1 MVAHTRGLFS
11 GLDCA
16 ASATEFKGPI
26 TWQISARAGNF
37 SPVKRAEK
45 PHVIAFK
52 FRPGLKY
59 KNLGM
64 RTTLVVHKN
73 KSMETLSCKFSRPIL
88 NIAPS
93 PAPGLT
99 FAM

>member
-1 MVAHTRGLFS
+1 MA
-11 GLDCA
+11 
-16 ASATEFKGPI
+16 
-26 TWQISARAGNF
+26 NF
-37 SPVKRAEK
+37 SPGWKFQPGQRAEK

-52 FRPGLKY
+52 FQAGLKY

-88 NIAPS
+88 NIAS
-93 PAPGLT
+93 GLT